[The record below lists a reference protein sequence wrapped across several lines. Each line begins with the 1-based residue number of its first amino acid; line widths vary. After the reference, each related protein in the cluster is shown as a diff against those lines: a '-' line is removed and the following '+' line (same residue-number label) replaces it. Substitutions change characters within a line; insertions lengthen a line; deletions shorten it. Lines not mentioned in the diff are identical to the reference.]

1 MLLRHSVISVRI
13 VLNKENN
20 YGKCKN
26 GYFIKKVEKS
36 PNGNIITELMDR
48 TGAVIGS
55 YIDTDL
61 PVMNHKV

>member
-1 MLLRHSVISVRI
+1 MTII
-13 VLNKENN
+13 F
-20 YGKCKN
+20 GKKFYWMD
-26 GYFIKKVEKS
+26 GYFIKKVEKYT
-36 PNGNIITELMDR
+36 NGNIITELMDR